1 MIDSGV
7 RGGIC
12 DSIFGL
18 ARGGICDSIFGLA
31 RGGIWD
37 FIFGLARMKNNYMES
52 YDQNKDS
59 SYIVYLDKNNVY
71 GSAMSRELPVNEFE
85 WTKSFKKVIMTLAK
99 VKTLF
104 NFN

>member
-18 ARGGICDSIFGLA
+18 AR
-31 RGGIWD
+31 
-37 FIFGLARMKNNYMES
+37 MKNNYMES
-52 YDQNKDS
+52 YDRNKDS

-71 GSAMSRELPVNEFE
+71 GSAMSRELQVWMDQKLQKGYNDISEGE
-85 WTKSFKKVIMTLAK
+85 
-99 VKTLF
+99 
-104 NFN
+104 NFIQFYLKYPEQLR

>member
-18 ARGGICDSIFGLA
+18 AR
-31 RGGIWD
+31 
-37 FIFGLARMKNNYMES
+37 MKNNYIES
-52 YDQNKDS
+52 YDRNKDS

-85 WTKSFKKVIMTLAK
+85 WTKSFKKVIMTLVR

-104 NFN
+104 SFI